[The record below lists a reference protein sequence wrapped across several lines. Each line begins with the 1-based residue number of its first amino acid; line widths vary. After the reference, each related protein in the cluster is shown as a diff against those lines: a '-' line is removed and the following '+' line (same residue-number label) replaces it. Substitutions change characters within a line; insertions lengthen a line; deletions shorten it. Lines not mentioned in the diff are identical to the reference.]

1 MQSEVSGL
9 IEEQDRIAGVRGITP
24 AGPIEVRANLVVG
37 ADGRNSVVRD
47 CSGLAVQ
54 DLGAPTDALWMRLSK
69 RAGDP
74 VISLLAD
81 RGKLFVIFDRGD
93 YLQCA
98 FSILKGSAEELQRR
112 GIEGF
117 RSRIVEIAPFLH
129 DRVAELR
136 DWKDVKLLTVKVNRL
151 RHWYRPGLVC
161 IGDAAHVM
169 SPVAG
174 IGINLAIQDAVAT
187 ANILAEPLRKGSLS
201 ATDLAKIQRRR
212 AFPTR
217 VTQRLQVVIRKQV
230 GRDVGKSGTTRPPW
244 PVRLL
249 ERTTLPCRLRTR
261 FVGVGIRAEHVKT
274 PEISARHIFASN

>member
-117 RSRIVEIAPFLH
+117 RSKIVEIAPFLH

-151 RHWYRPGLVC
+151 RHWYRPRFRVHWRRGARYVTGGRYRDQSGHPGRGC
-161 IGDAAHVM
+161 YGQHIGGTPSKRQPERHRSRQNTTTASIPDARHAT
-169 SPVAG
+169 VAG
-174 IGINLAIQDAVAT
+174 GD
-187 ANILAEPLRKGSLS
+187 S
-201 ATDLAKIQRRR
+201 
-212 AFPTR
+212 
-217 VTQRLQVVIRKQV
+217 
-230 GRDVGKSGTTRPPW
+230 
-244 PVRLL
+244 
-249 ERTTLPCRLRTR
+249 
-261 FVGVGIRAEHVKT
+261 
-274 PEISARHIFASN
+274 